1 VGRLGIAPSEAKT
14 LTKDQLEAVIKHGV
28 DKEKDEWRRSRWLA
42 AVIVNISGKSTK
54 KVVTE
59 TDLLKFEDENKE
71 SSLRALLRSYGER
84 RNQ

>member
-1 VGRLGIAPSEAKT
+1 MRHAMEA
-14 LTKDQLEAVIKHGV
+14 
-28 DKEKDEWRRSRWLA
+28 EKDEWRRTRWLA
-42 AVIVNISGKSTK
+42 AVLVNISGKSVK

-59 TDLLKFEDENKE
+59 TELLKFDDEKKE

>member
-1 VGRLGIAPSEAKT
+1 LGIAPSEAKT

>member
-1 VGRLGIAPSEAKT
+1 MGISPSEAKT

>member
-1 VGRLGIAPSEAKT
+1 MGLAPSEAKT
-14 LTKDQLEAVIKHGV
+14 LTKNQLEAVIKHGV
-28 DKEKDEWRRSRWLA
+28 EREKDEWRRSRWLA

>member
-1 VGRLGIAPSEAKT
+1 LGISPSEAKT